1 MFKQKIKQEETKL
14 KKKNDTVSDIIYIID
29 KIREDNI
36 MKYSCL
42 KPYISSLIINIERGQ
57 LKLTKLEKQLTRE
70 EYLQLMSYIFY
81 GCICITKETS
91 TVLLL

>member
-1 MFKQKIKQEETKL
+1 
-14 KKKNDTVSDIIYIID
+14 
-29 KIREDNI
+29 

-70 EYLQLMSYIFY
+70 EYLQLMSYIFM
-81 GCICITKETS
+81 
-91 TVLLL
+91 VVFA

>member
-1 MFKQKIKQEETKL
+1 MGRVFKQKIKQEETKL

-42 KPYISSLIINIERGQ
+42 KTLYFFINN
-57 LKLTKLEKQLTRE
+57 
-70 EYLQLMSYIFY
+70 
-81 GCICITKETS
+81 
-91 TVLLL
+91 

>member
-1 MFKQKIKQEETKL
+1 MFKQKNKTRRNKIKE
-14 KKKNDTVSDIIYIID
+14 KNDTVSDIIYIID

-57 LKLTKLEKQLTRE
+57 LKLTKLEKT
-70 EYLQLMSYIFY
+70 IN
-81 GCICITKETS
+81 
-91 TVLLL
+91 

>member
-1 MFKQKIKQEETKL
+1 MAECLSKKIKQEETKL

-42 KPYISSLIINIERGQ
+42 KPYISSLIINIEMGSVKVNKIR
-57 LKLTKLEKQLTRE
+57 KT
-70 EYLQLMSYIFY
+70 IN
-81 GCICITKETS
+81 
-91 TVLLL
+91 

>member
-1 MFKQKIKQEETKL
+1 MAECLSKKIKQEETKL

-42 KPYISSLIINIERGQ
+42 KPYISSLII
-57 LKLTKLEKQLTRE
+57 T
-70 EYLQLMSYIFY
+70 
-81 GCICITKETS
+81 
-91 TVLLL
+91 

>member
-1 MFKQKIKQEETKL
+1 MAECLSKKIKQEETKL

-70 EYLQLMSYIFY
+70 EYLQLMSIFFM
-81 GCICITKETS
+81 
-91 TVLLL
+91 VVFA